1 MDSIYFKF
9 HCLNVFYF
17 LFSTTENYLF
27 FSGNIICW
35 IILTKLG
42 FPGGSDSKESTCKA
56 GDQGSIPGLR
66 RSPLEKEMAIH
77 SMCPGV
83 GPEGWLRWFLY
94 PFGVQEAC
102 TVLCFFSQPLVFAP
116 SSSEVAVRLFG
127 SFCIL
132 LSTVCPNC
140 ECSQLFLVSY
150 SFFVFCCLGR
160 LLSKCK
166 DCSKWSQSHVLLEPI
181 T

>member
-1 MDSIYFKF
+1 MG
-9 HCLNVFYF
+9 V
-17 LFSTTENYLF
+17 
-27 FSGNIICW
+27 
-35 IILTKLG
+35 
-42 FPGGSDSKESTCKA
+42 
-56 GDQGSIPGLR
+56 
-66 RSPLEKEMAIH
+66 
-77 SMCPGV
+77 CPGV

-116 SSSEVAVRLFG
+116 SSSEVAVRLLW

-166 DCSKWSQSHVLLEPI
+166 DCSKGWQSHVLLEPI
-181 T
+181 TWGKRVDEEMLLLAPWMLVDVSGLVNMNLRTQTHPGETHLVTSVLIWEDHPVIRLLGLTPGEDSSTLRKCNNHI